1 MADPDPSCPRLEVSP
16 FLPSFVWFLVNCCL
30 VLSHVCLLVVGV
42 GERDFLGS
50 AAATMD
56 LPLSI
61 DQLTAPPRLEEP
73 PPRSPPP
80 PPPLP
85 PAAADAG
92 RSPSPSGREGVPQP
106 PPLEEAGS
114 DEHLTIEDLFGD
126 LFEVGDQRPVDPALL
141 DTRKVLLRLFGD
153 HVREEDVDFE
163 DEKHATLA
171 KEMAD
176 NKAEARFAAVE
187 KCFGEAGAA
196 ALEAQRVEPFGCLR
210 SSLPDAPAL
219 GPHEELWLADMPKI
233 APNRQTLHMEPQ
245 PFLPSQCTPLK
256 SNDRMLFTTQNVA
269 RWAYH
274 KGTNTFM
281 SNARVVRWSD
291 GSVTLHVG
299 SDLFTLQPSKESAVT
314 MLAGHVV
321 VQKGTVGVPAMVS
334 ALTPDQHLVV
344 EGASAVSIEEAVI
357 AENARFR
364 SVSKQHNLAYSAPAL
379 PNINW
384 KNMTAARTPVE
395 EYVMKEYN
403 RRQKLIEQRKREGR
417 PMTLTEQMEMENEL
431 LQRLKT
437 ISAEELLE
445 QQQEQQREAA
455 LRSAVRQQPASRG
468 RFERTTHLEGGG
480 DAAADDDGRGAV
492 GGSYAE
498 EAGDGDAE
506 DDTYEVMLERM
517 QKKRQREDDADNAAR
532 LRRIHQREDAQLARY
547 GPLIEALRSILPH
560 LPSGSTALGAVQGT
574 LDFLGTGAFSAAVV
588 EKEVPLMMEEVA
600 AECPGVD
607 LSAVRDELQR
617 LSL

>member
-1 MADPDPSCPRLEVSP
+1 
-16 FLPSFVWFLVNCCL
+16 
-30 VLSHVCLLVVGV
+30 
-42 GERDFLGS
+42 
-50 AAATMD
+50 MD
-56 LPLSI
+56 LPLNI
-61 DQLTAPPRLEEP
+61 DQLTAPPQLDK
-73 PPRSPPP
+73 
-80 PPPLP
+80 PPL
-85 PAAADAG
+85 
-92 RSPSPSGREGVPQP
+92 SPSVVVASPASIPCSIHPLPTAAVDAETSSSPREGEGVSQP
-106 PPLEEAGS
+106 PPLDETGN

-126 LFEVGDQRPVDPALL
+126 LFEVGDHRPVDPALL
-141 DTRKVLLRLFGD
+141 DTRKVLLSLFGD

-163 DEKHATLA
+163 DEKQVTLA
-171 KEMAD
+171 KEVAD

-196 ALEAQRVEPFGCLR
+196 ALEDQCVEPFGCLR
-210 SSLPDAPAL
+210 SSLPAVPDL

-245 PFLPSQCTPLK
+245 PFLPSQCKPLN
-256 SNDRMLFTTQNVA
+256 STDRMLFTTQNVV
-269 RWAYH
+269 RWAHH

-299 SDLFTLQPSKESAVT
+299 SDLFTLQHSKESAVT
-314 MLAGHVV
+314 MLAGPVV
-321 VQKGTVGVPAMVS
+321 VHKGTVGVPAMVS
-334 ALTPDQHLVV
+334 ALNPEKHLVV
-344 EGASAVSIEEAVI
+344 EGASASSIEEAVI

-364 SVSKQHNLAYSAPAL
+364 SVSKRHSLAYSAPAL

-384 KNMTAARTPVE
+384 KMTTARTTIE

-455 LRSAVRQQPASRG
+455 LRSAIRQQPHSRG
-468 RFERTTHLEGGG
+468 RFERATTLEGGG
-480 DAAADDDGRGAV
+480 DVAANSYGRGAL
-492 GGSYAE
+492 GGSYE
-498 EAGDGDAE
+498 EEEGDGDAD

-517 QKKRQREDDADNAAR
+517 QKKRRREDDADNVAR
-532 LRRIHQREDAQLARY
+532 LHRIHQREDAQVARY
-547 GPLIEALRSILPH
+547 GPLIEALRGIVPH
-560 LPSGSTALGAVQGT
+560 LPSGTTALGAVQGT

-600 AECPGVD
+600 DECPDVD
-607 LSAVRDELQR
+607 LTAVRNELQK
-617 LSL
+617 LFP